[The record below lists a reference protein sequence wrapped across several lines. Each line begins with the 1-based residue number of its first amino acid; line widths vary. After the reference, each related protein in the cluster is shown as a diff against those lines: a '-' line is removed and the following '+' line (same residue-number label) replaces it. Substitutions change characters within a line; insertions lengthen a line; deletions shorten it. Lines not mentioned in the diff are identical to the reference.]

1 MDDNKE
7 KDEVEEIF
15 NRALEIQ
22 DQQKIVE
29 EEEKE
34 GKIFV
39 IRPEEDKVISRLEK
53 DESKLR
59 ALYDEGYNEIKAR
72 YDELMEYLNR

>member
-1 MDDNKE
+1 MK
-7 KDEVEEIF
+7 
-15 NRALEIQ
+15 NRHITYNETLKYI
-22 DQQKIVE
+22 E

-39 IRPEEDKVISRLEK
+39 IRPQEDLVISRLEK

-59 ALYDEGYNEIKAR
+59 DLYDEGYNETKAR
-72 YDELMEYLNR
+72 YDELMEYLNK